1 MSKQFTAAA
10 VLRLVDQRR
19 LGLDDPLQRHLP
31 DMPAAWRAI
40 TVRQLMAHTSG
51 IPNRTEGNAFEQT
64 KRQRMSPRDLFAT
77 FRGLPL
83 DFAPGSAMRYGNSGY
98 ILWVVLIETLSG
110 ESCADHLAATL
121 IRPLGMADT
130 GVAHGGAVTPRL
142 ARAT

>member
-19 LGLDDPLQRHLP
+19 LGLDDPLQ
-31 DMPAAWRAI
+31 
-40 TVRQLMAHTSG
+40 RQLMAHTSG

-64 KRQRMSPRDLFAT
+64 KRQRMSPRDLLAT

-83 DFAPGSAMRYGNSGY
+83 DFAPGSAMRYSNSGY

-121 IRPLGMADT
+121 FRPLGMADT